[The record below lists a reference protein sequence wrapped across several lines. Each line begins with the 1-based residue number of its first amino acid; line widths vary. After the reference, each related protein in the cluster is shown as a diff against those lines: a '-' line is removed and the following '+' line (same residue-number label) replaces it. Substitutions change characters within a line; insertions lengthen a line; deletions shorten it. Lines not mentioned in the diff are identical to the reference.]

1 MSRENVE
8 LVRRFVDLINLN
20 DWRGLEE
27 ILSSRFEWHTPAGG
41 VNAPRVFRGVAE
53 ARKWWQ
59 SEVDEAWDTQ
69 ESHDEI
75 EEIFD
80 LGDLIVAVVRA
91 VDVGATSGIMVDSRT
106 GIVWELEAGKIERL
120 RVFLDPEEALRAA
133 GLETQT

>member
-1 MSRENVE
+1 M
-8 LVRRFVDLINLN
+8 
-20 DWRGLEE
+20 
-27 ILSSRFEWHTPAGG
+27 
-41 VNAPRVFRGVAE
+41 NAPRVFRGVAE

-59 SEVDEAWDTQ
+59 SEVDEAWDTE
-69 ESHDEI
+69 ESHNEI

-133 GLETQT
+133 GLETRT